1 MSFVFELPDLA
12 EGTTEAQ
19 ILEWLVAVG
28 DTVVIDQD
36 IVEVE
41 TAKAVVVIP
50 SPTAGV
56 VAELHGPVGAV
67 MEVGM
72 PLITFQTSDEPAVPA
87 QPEEKTAN
95 LVGYGPSSSHRGRR
109 RKTVPAASPEPAPE
123 PTLAP
128 APVRALATP
137 PVRKLAKT
145 LGISLSSIVGTG
157 AQGVVTR
164 TDVEKAAQT
173 EATTPTP
180 TPAPPTSAPT
190 VTPVAGIRRTIAQKM
205 QMAHAIPT
213 ASAWLD
219 ADATGLMRLR
229 SSLKK
234 SHPDAGITPMAI
246 VMFLTIKALNHVP
259 VLNAHYLEGEIHT
272 FSDVHL
278 AFAASTD
285 RGLLVPTIKDAH
297 SKSIVEIASEL
308 RRLTTSARDGSIKPN
323 ELTGSTF
330 TISNYGSLGMDGG
343 IPLMNHP
350 NTGILGIGA
359 IGDKAIV
366 EDGQVVVRPTVNLS
380 LSFDHRV
387 CDGAEASEFL
397 TFLAQAVADP
407 AVLLL

>member
-1 MSFVFELPDLA
+1 MVFVFDLPDLA

-19 ILEWLVAVG
+19 ILEWLVQVG
-28 DTVVIDQD
+28 DTVTIDQD

-67 MEVGM
+67 MEVGK
-72 PLITFQTSDEPAVPA
+72 PLITFNTEAHAAD
-87 QPEEKTAN
+87 PEKKTAN
-95 LVGYGPSSSHRGRR
+95 LVGYGPSSDHRGRR
-109 RKTVPAASPEPAPE
+109 RRPAATSLVDVPDELPSRP
-123 PTLAP
+123 LAK
-128 APVRALATP
+128 P
-137 PVRKLAKT
+137 PVRKLAKS
-145 LGISLSSIVGTG
+145 LGIHLGSVAGTG
-157 AQGVVTR
+157 VGGIVTR
-164 TDVEKAAQT
+164 ADVE
-173 EATTPTP
+173 EATQTKPATI
-180 TPAPPTSAPT
+180 PAPVSTA
-190 VTPVAGIRRTIAQKM
+190 VATPVPVPAANTSVIPVTGIRRTIAQKM
-205 QMAHAIPT
+205 EMAHAIPT

-229 SSLKK
+229 ASLKK

-246 VMFLTIKALNHVP
+246 VMFLTVKALNHVP
-259 VLNAHYLEGEIHT
+259 VLNAHYREGEIHT

-285 RGLLVPTIKDAH
+285 RGLLVPTARDAH
-297 SKSIVEIASEL
+297 NMSIVEIAAEL
-308 RRLTTSARDGSIKPN
+308 RRLTNSARDGSIKPN
-323 ELTGSTF
+323 ELVGSTF

-359 IGDKAIV
+359 ITDKAVV
-366 EDGQVVVRPTVNLS
+366 EDGQVVIRPTVNLS

>member
-1 MSFVFELPDLA
+1 VVFVFDLPDLA

-19 ILEWLVAVG
+19 ILEWLVQVG
-28 DTVVIDQD
+28 DTVTIDQD

-67 MEVGM
+67 MEVGK
-72 PLITFQTSDEPAVPA
+72 PLITFNTATQTAD
-87 QPEEKTAN
+87 PEKKTAN
-95 LVGYGPSSSHRGRR
+95 LVGYGPSSDHRGRR
-109 RKTVPAASPEPAPE
+109 RRPAASSPAEVPDE
-123 PTLAP
+123 VPSRPLAK
-128 APVRALATP
+128 P
-137 PVRKLAKT
+137 PVRKLAKE
-145 LGISLSSIVGTG
+145 LGVHLGSVAGTG
-157 AQGVVTR
+157 VGGIVTR
-164 TDVEKAAQT
+164 ADVE
-173 EATTPTP
+173 EATQAKPP
-180 TPAPPTSAPT
+180 AMAAPVATPAPPPASNTSVIP
-190 VTPVAGIRRTIAQKM
+190 VTGIRRTIAQKM
-205 QMAHAIPT
+205 EMAHAIPT

-229 SSLKK
+229 ASLKK

-246 VMFLTIKALNHVP
+246 VMFLTVKALNHVP
-259 VLNAHYLEGEIHT
+259 VLNAHYRDGEIHT

-285 RGLLVPTIKDAH
+285 RGLLVPTARDAH
-297 SKSIVEIASEL
+297 NMSIVEIAAEL
-308 RRLTTSARDGSIKPN
+308 RRLTNSARDGSIKPN
-323 ELTGSTF
+323 ELIGSTF

-359 IGDKAIV
+359 ITDKAVV
-366 EDGQVVVRPTVNLS
+366 EAGQVVIRPTVNLS

>member
-1 MSFVFELPDLA
+1 VVFVFDLPDLA

-19 ILEWLVAVG
+19 ILEWLVQVG
-28 DTVVIDQD
+28 DTVTIDQD

-67 MEVGM
+67 MEVGK
-72 PLITFQTSDEPAVPA
+72 PLITFNTAAQTTD
-87 QPEEKTAN
+87 PEKKTAN
-95 LVGYGPSSSHRGRR
+95 LVGYGPSSDHRGRR
-109 RKTVPAASPEPAPE
+109 RRPAATSPVDVPDEMPSRP
-123 PTLAP
+123 LAK
-128 APVRALATP
+128 P
-137 PVRKLAKT
+137 PVRKLAKG
-145 LGISLSSIVGTG
+145 LGIDLGSVAGTG
-157 AQGVVTR
+157 VGGVVTR
-164 TDVEKAAQT
+164 ADVEEATHTKPAAIAKPVAAQ
-173 EATTPTP
+173 ASN
-180 TPAPPTSAPT
+180 TSVIP
-190 VTPVAGIRRTIAQKM
+190 VTGIRRTIAQKM
-205 QMAHAIPT
+205 EMAHAIPT

-229 SSLKK
+229 ASLKK

-246 VMFLTIKALNHVP
+246 VMFLTVKALNHVP
-259 VLNAHYLEGEIHT
+259 VLNAHYREGEIHT

-285 RGLLVPTIKDAH
+285 RGLLVPTARDAH
-297 SKSIVEIASEL
+297 NMSIVEIAAEL
-308 RRLTTSARDGSIKPN
+308 RRLTNSARDGSIKPN
-323 ELTGSTF
+323 ELIGSTF

-359 IGDKAIV
+359 ITDKAVV
-366 EDGQVVVRPTVNLS
+366 EAGQVVIRPTVNLS

>member
-1 MSFVFELPDLA
+1 M
-12 EGTTEAQ
+12 T
-19 ILEWLVAVG
+19 
-28 DTVVIDQD
+28 
-36 IVEVE
+36 
-41 TAKAVVVIP
+41 K
-50 SPTAGV
+50 
-56 VAELHGPVGAV
+56 
-67 MEVGM
+67 
-72 PLITFQTSDEPAVPA
+72 
-87 QPEEKTAN
+87 
-95 LVGYGPSSSHRGRR
+95 
-109 RKTVPAASPEPAPE
+109 
-123 PTLAP
+123 
-128 APVRALATP
+128 P
-137 PVRKLAKT
+137 PVRKLAKA
-145 LGISLSSIVGTG
+145 LGIALNTVTGTG
-157 AQGVVTR
+157 TGGVITR
-164 TDVEKAAQT
+164 ADVEHAALPAT
-173 EATTPTP
+173 AESAPPPEAAATPT
-180 TPAPPTSAPT
+180 APPASAVSATT
-190 VTPVAGIRRTIAQKM
+190 VTPVTGIRRTIAQKM

-229 SSLKK
+229 ASLKK

-308 RRLTTSARDGSIKPN
+308 RRLTSSARDGSIKPN

-366 EDGQVVVRPTVNLS
+366 ENGQVVVRPTVNLS